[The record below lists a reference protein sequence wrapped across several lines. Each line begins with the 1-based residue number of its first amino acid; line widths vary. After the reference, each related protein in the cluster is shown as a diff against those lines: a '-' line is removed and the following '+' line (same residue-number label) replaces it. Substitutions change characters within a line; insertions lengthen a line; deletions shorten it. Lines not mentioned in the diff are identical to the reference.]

1 MYMGYRKVKLTVI
14 SYAESGYF
22 GRTGA
27 TEGEDPALLRPGPT
41 AV

>member
-1 MYMGYRKVKLTVI
+1 MGNRMENLIVI

-22 GRTGA
+22 GRTGP
-27 TEGEDPALLRPGPT
+27 TKGEDPALLRPGP